1 MFKNEEI
8 SWNEF
13 DEFWNELKKIQ
24 KITVDTYSYEYSKYA
39 DIEDFLNEVTFN
51 TIYSFIELLDGLKNE
66 NIKGEIINLKSNNI
80 INRDNL
86 LHDFCED
93 YLKSSNI

>member
-1 MFKNEEI
+1 MLKNEEMF
-8 SWNEF
+8 WNEF

-24 KITVDTYSYEYSKYA
+24 KITVDTYLYEYSKY
-39 DIEDFLNEVTFN
+39 DNIEDLLNEVTFN

-80 INRDNL
+80 INRDSL
-86 LHDFCED
+86 LHDFCEE
-93 YLKSSNI
+93 YLKSANI